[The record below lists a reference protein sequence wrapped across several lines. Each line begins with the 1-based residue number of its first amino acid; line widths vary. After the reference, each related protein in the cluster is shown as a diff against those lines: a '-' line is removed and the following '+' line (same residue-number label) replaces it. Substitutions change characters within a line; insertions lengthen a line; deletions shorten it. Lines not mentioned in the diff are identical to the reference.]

1 MAEAAPASA
10 MLYEVAGRMYQLAGM
25 KSDAQRALRRSL
37 ELDAHRPTAELAL
50 WRAGDRGVRE
60 MVDPQDHGVRD
71 YEHVVAS
78 GDQSGVAANNLAFAY
93 AMRGERLDRALELSV
108 DAVHRMPSKPEPM
121 DTLGFVF
128 LKMRQYTA
136 AADAFE
142 RALQLAPD
150 APAKRQILLHLASA
164 YAACG
169 EDDKAA
175 SAREQA
181 ERLRG

>member
-1 MAEAAPASA
+1 M
-10 MLYEVAGRMYQLAGM
+10 
-25 KSDAQRALRRSL
+25 
-37 ELDAHRPTAELAL
+37 
-50 WRAGDRGVRE
+50 
-60 MVDPQDHGVRD
+60 
-71 YEHVVAS
+71 VAS

-175 SAREQA
+175 LAREQA